1 MAGALQREDPNMTA
15 VADPIVVQPSQPQ
28 TLDRAAVVATDADG
42 SIVGRATL
50 SRLYGLRAEIQL
62 ELASSDTVAIALI
75 DALEQVARERRLLRL
90 ELAARSASRTTAT
103 ALRHGR
109 HVKDERRCGL
119 PYLTWPTTPLSS

>member
-1 MAGALQREDPNMTA
+1 MSA
-15 VADPIVVQPSQPQ
+15 VADPIVVRPSEPQ

-50 SRLYGLRAEIQL
+50 SRLYGLSAEIQL
-62 ELASSDTVAIALI
+62 ELASSDAVEIALI

-109 HVKDERRCGL
+109 YVRDERRREL